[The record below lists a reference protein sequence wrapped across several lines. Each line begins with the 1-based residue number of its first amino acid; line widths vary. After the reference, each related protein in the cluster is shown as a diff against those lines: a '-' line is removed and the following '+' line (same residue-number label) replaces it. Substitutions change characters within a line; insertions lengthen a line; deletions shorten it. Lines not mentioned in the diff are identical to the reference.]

1 MLKTIIFLAVIAG
14 IVWFFFIKKRPRK
27 QIEETMIECSNCGT
41 FVSQNE
47 AICSNGKYFCSHTC
61 LKKGV

>member
-1 MLKTIIFLAVIAG
+1 MLKTVMFLAVVGG
-14 IVWFFFIKKRPRK
+14 IIWFFFIKKRPKK
-27 QIEETMIECSNCGT
+27 QIEETMIEFSTCGT

-47 AICSNGKYFCSHTC
+47 AICSNGKYYCSHSC